1 MSIRATYIGFPH
13 DALQRGRR
21 SMAAVIL
28 TMSDAMDLEDVMLQR
43 GRRSMAAVMA
53 SPKSIRQ
60 SIGSLQRGRRSMA
73 AVISTT
79 TARSRR

>member
-1 MSIRATYIGFPH
+1 
-13 DALQRGRR
+13 
-21 SMAAVIL
+21 MAAVIL